1 MIIILWRKRL
11 TEKYARRVKAESQR
25 VKGGGTPLG
34 LRRENNLINGGSDGM
49 GSDWRGSRG
58 TRWLFIAEIGGAVRD
73 RVFPIPCDIEYPSTL
88 SPFSDSSTRCGI
100 ISAALLA

>member
-1 MIIILWRKRL
+1 MKMGICQGNNDGTVKGAPCMIIILWRKRL

-49 GSDWRGSRG
+49 GR
-58 TRWLFIAEIGGAVRD
+58 
-73 RVFPIPCDIEYPSTL
+73 
-88 SPFSDSSTRCGI
+88 
-100 ISAALLA
+100 